1 MEDLDERK
9 GMKNKDQ
16 NEGTQ
21 VEKETTV
28 ECKEKGRP
36 SEENDGEGK
45 PIEEIKQDDDPTKKE
60 RR

>member
-1 MEDLDERK
+1 
-9 GMKNKDQ
+9 
-16 NEGTQ
+16 

-45 PIEEIKQDDDPTKKE
+45 PIEEIK
-60 RR
+60 